1 MILRIRQIAQSEIPQ
16 LQNFP
21 PEDWN
26 LDLPRLFSF
35 HFGQSY
41 FYPIVAEVNNRIVG
55 CGIGILHGTISWL
68 GTIIVLPEY
77 RRQGIGQKITKHLIQ
92 YCREQGCT
100 TQLLTASEMGEP
112 LYKKLGFRTNLV
124 YEFYR
129 RPSAVSYPQKLQVRK
144 IQQEDIVSIRNL
156 DREIT
161 GEERFPFL
169 ERFFSTG
176 WVYVSEEAGSV
187 RGIFLPEYG
196 TGLILAKDSEAGI
209 ELMKLRLNGGKLTTV
224 IPSANASAREFLET
238 GKFQIYRITPRMF
251 LGDEVKWQPAL
262 LYNRATGYSG

>member
-1 MILRIRQIAQSEIPQ
+1 MLRIRQIVQSEISQ

-41 FYPIVAEVNNRIVG
+41 FYPIVAEIDNRIVG
-55 CGIGILHGTISWL
+55 CAIGILHGTISWL
-68 GTIIVLPEY
+68 GTIIVIPEY
-77 RRQGIGQKITKHLIQ
+77 RRQGIGQEITKHLIQ
-92 YCREQGCT
+92 YCRGQGCT

-129 RPSAVSYPQKLQVRK
+129 RPSAVSYPQMLQVRK
-144 IQQEDIVSIRNL
+144 IQQEDIVSIQNL

-176 WVYVSEEAGSV
+176 WIYDSQESGSI

-196 TGLILAKDSEAGI
+196 TGLIIAKDSEAGI
-209 ELMKLRLNGGKLTTV
+209 ELMKFRLSGGKTTAV
-224 IPSANASAREFLET
+224 IPSANTSAREFLEA
-238 GKFQIYRITPRMF
+238 KDFQIYRIAPRMI
-251 LGDEVKWQPAL
+251 LGKEVHWHPAF

>member
-1 MILRIRQIAQSEIPQ
+1 MLRIRQIVQSEIPQ

-41 FYPIVAEVNNRIVG
+41 FYPIVAEVDDRIVG

-68 GTIIVLPEY
+68 GTIIVVPEH

-92 YCREQGCT
+92 HCREQGCA

-129 RPSAVSYPQKLQVRK
+129 RPSIVSYQQKSRVRK
-144 IQQEDIVSIRNL
+144 IGQEDIAAIKNL
-156 DREIT
+156 DREIS
-161 GEERFPFL
+161 GEERFSFI
-169 ERFFSTG
+169 ERFFSSG
-176 WVYVSEEAGSV
+176 WVCDSKESGSLGGV
-187 RGIFLPEYG
+187 FLPEYG
-196 TGLILAKDSEAGI
+196 TGLIIAREREAGI
-209 ELMKLRLNGGKLTTV
+209 ELMKLRLSSRKTTAV
-224 IPSANASAREFLET
+224 IPSANTVAREFLESE
-238 GKFQIYRITPRMF
+238 KFQIYRIAPRMI
-251 LGDEVKWQPAL
+251 LGKEIHWRPAF